1 MTTEQYRT
9 RSGLSIFLSF
19 FRPHRGL
26 FFLDLAC
33 ALVVALIDLAYPIV
47 SRYAMR
53 TLLPQNAYR
62 AFFTVMLVVVAAY
75 ALRALL
81 YFVIT
86 YWGHTFGIRVEADI
100 RAALFSHMQEL
111 GFEFFDRNRTG
122 QLMSRMTTDLFE
134 ITELAHHGPEDLF
147 ISFVTIVGALAV
159 MATIEWRLTLV
170 VAVMIPV
177 FIFVSFSRRKAMRT
191 ASRRVKKKTAVINA
205 DIESALSGIRTA
217 KAFANEPVE
226 AEKFTRSNDTYK
238 TSKKQFH
245 KEMGI
250 FMGTMEFFTTSLSVA
265 VVAVGGLLIMQGQ
278 MDTVD
283 LLTFTLYIASFVT
296 PIRKL
301 ANFSELYA
309 NGTAGFERF
318 REIMRTEPELRD
330 APDAVDLGRPRG
342 EIGVTDGSFSY
353 EGDLAVLHD
362 VSLQIP
368 AGQTVAIVGPS
379 GGGKSTLCQL
389 IPRFYD
395 VSSGSITIDGLD
407 VRSSIGIVQQEVF
420 LFADSILEN
429 IRYGKPDAE
438 MDEIVEAAKRAEIYD
453 DIMAMP
459 DGFDTYV
466 GERGTLLSGG
476 QKQRI
481 AIARIFL
488 KNPPILILDEATSAL
503 DTLTESKIQHA
514 FDELAKNRTTL
525 IIAHRLSTIRAA
537 GEIVVIADGRIA
549 ERGSHAQL
557 LQQNGLY
564 AALCRTQNL
573 LG

>member
-177 FIFVSFSRRKAMRT
+177 FILVSFSRRKAMRT

-226 AEKFTRSNDTYK
+226 L
-238 TSKKQFH
+238 
-245 KEMGI
+245 
-250 FMGTMEFFTTSLSVA
+250 SL
-265 VVAVGGLLIMQGQ
+265 IH
-278 MDTVD
+278 
-283 LLTFTLYIASFVT
+283 I
-296 PIRKL
+296 
-301 ANFSELYA
+301 
-309 NGTAGFERF
+309 
-318 REIMRTEPELRD
+318 
-330 APDAVDLGRPRG
+330 
-342 EIGVTDGSFSY
+342 
-353 EGDLAVLHD
+353 
-362 VSLQIP
+362 
-368 AGQTVAIVGPS
+368 
-379 GGGKSTLCQL
+379 
-389 IPRFYD
+389 
-395 VSSGSITIDGLD
+395 
-407 VRSSIGIVQQEVF
+407 
-420 LFADSILEN
+420 
-429 IRYGKPDAE
+429 
-438 MDEIVEAAKRAEIYD
+438 
-453 DIMAMP
+453 
-459 DGFDTYV
+459 
-466 GERGTLLSGG
+466 
-476 QKQRI
+476 
-481 AIARIFL
+481 
-488 KNPPILILDEATSAL
+488 
-503 DTLTESKIQHA
+503 
-514 FDELAKNRTTL
+514 
-525 IIAHRLSTIRAA
+525 
-537 GEIVVIADGRIA
+537 
-549 ERGSHAQL
+549 
-557 LQQNGLY
+557 
-564 AALCRTQNL
+564 
-573 LG
+573 